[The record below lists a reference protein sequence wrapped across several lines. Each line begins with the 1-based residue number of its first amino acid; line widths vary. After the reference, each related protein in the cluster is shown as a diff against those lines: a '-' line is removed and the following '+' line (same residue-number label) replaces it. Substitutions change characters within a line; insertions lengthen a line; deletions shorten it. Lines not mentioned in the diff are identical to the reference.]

1 MGVSN
6 VFLCAAKSAGA
17 IKKEKFSQG
26 KLVRA
31 EQSSI
36 IRQGICGGI
45 SMIFLGL
52 YAKYGLRSLT
62 DAKSYSWSALLEFGL
77 KIQNGLGEVHTDG
90 VGQTV
95 KQAIAQTM
103 VINCTRLGPVVGLKF
118 ARMHPILTWPCQERI
133 SRIVMSEPGYYLI
146 GIPGHYVTA
155 ICSNSGS
162 TVFFDCNAGAAEFSN
177 TDGLV
182 RMLAGYFNNRQV
194 MDLYTGNTNNV
205 YIMRFDAM

>member
-1 MGVSN
+1 VGISN

-26 KLVRA
+26 KLIRA

-52 YAKYGLRSLT
+52 YAKHGLRSLT

-77 KIQNGLGEVHTDG
+77 KIQNGLAEVHVDG
-90 VGQTV
+90 VGQTAS
-95 KQAIAQTM
+95 QASAQALA
-103 VINCTRLGPVVGLKF
+103 INCTRLGPVVGLKF
-118 ARMHPILTWPCQERI
+118 VKMYPVLTWPCQERI

-155 ICSNSGS
+155 VCSRSGS
-162 TVFFDCNAGAAEFSN
+162 TVFFDCNAGAAEFSGV
-177 TDGLV
+177 DGMI
-182 RMLAGYFNNRQV
+182 RMLAGYFNNKQV
-194 MDLYTGNTNNV
+194 MDLYTGSTNNV
-205 YIMRFDAM
+205 HIMRFDAM